1 MSIVLALIIFTLLL
15 IGINGLKMHRRIR
28 NLEIASSTK
37 SGQIATLQSAVSTQ
51 FCSITSNEVDI
62 ADLKTRLAFKG
73 E

>member
-51 FCSITSNEVDI
+51 SCSIGSNAADI
-62 ADLKTRLAFKG
+62 ADLKTRLAS
-73 E
+73 